1 VKMPDIDIDFAN
13 RDVILNKLKHV
24 PARLKDRKHNTGVYF
39 HRVPNDPFKGLCTLD
54 HKQAD
59 DAGYF
64 KLDMLN
70 VSIYKDVRNEEHLNT
85 LMNTE
90 PMWELLEHEEFVEKL
105 FHIGNHYE
113 VIKKLKPRSI
123 ADLAAAIAVI
133 RPAKRY
139 LLNSDWNTINSEVW
153 IKPPGSDAYYF
164 KKAHAVAYA
173 TAIVVH
179 MNLLCEQLG

>member
-1 VKMPDIDIDFAN
+1 MPDIDIDFAN
-13 RDVILNKLKHV
+13 RDKILNKLKHV
-24 PARLKDRKHNTGVYF
+24 PARLNDRKHNTGVYF
-39 HRVPNDPFKGLCTLD
+39 HRVPSDPFKGLCTLD

-70 VSIYKDVRNEEHLNT
+70 VSIYKDVKNEEHLNK

-90 PMWELLEHEEFVEKL
+90 PLWELLEHEEFVEKL

-113 VIKKLKPRSI
+113 VVRKLKPRSI
-123 ADLAAAIAVI
+123 PQLAAAIAII

-139 LLNSDWNTINSEVW
+139 LLNSDWNTIDREVW
-153 IKPPGSDAYYF
+153 IKPDSSDAYYF
-164 KKAHAVAYA
+164 KKAHAIAYA
-173 TAIVVH
+173 AAIVVH
-179 MNLLCEQLG
+179 INLLCEQLG

>member
-1 VKMPDIDIDFAN
+1 MPDIDIDFSS
-13 RDVILNKLKHV
+13 RDLVLSKLKHI
-24 PARLKDRKHNTGVYF
+24 PARLKDRKHNTGVYC
-39 HRVPNDPFKGLCTLD
+39 HRVPTDPFKGLCTLD

-59 DAGYF
+59 DVGFF

-70 VSIYKDVRNEEHLNT
+70 VSIYKDVRDEEHLLT
-85 LMNTE
+85 LMNSE
-90 PMWELLEHEEFVEKL
+90 PLWELLEHKEFVEQL

-123 ADLAAAIAVI
+123 QDLAAAIAVI

-139 LLNSDWNTINSEVW
+139 LLNTDWNTINREVW

-164 KKAHAVAYA
+164 KKSHSVAYS

-179 MNLLCEQLG
+179 MNLLCEQLR